1 MAIASVL
8 TDTFKEELLGG
19 YHSFNASGDTPA
31 GSAFKIALYSSGS
44 ANLGTT
50 TTQWVVA
57 STPTADPTN
66 TYEVTTTGSGYSSG
80 GKALTNT
87 GVAKST
93 VTSYT
98 DFSDVSWTSASFTA
112 RGCLIYNSS
121 TISGLTTD
129 AAVCSIDFG
138 GDKTVSSG
146 TFTIQFPTNYS
157 SSAII
162 RITS

>member
-8 TDTFKEELLGG
+8 QDTFKEQLLGG

-31 GSAFKIALYSSGS
+31 GSVFKIALYTSS
-44 ANLGTT
+44 ADLTT
-50 TTQWVVA
+50 TTTVYLTSGEVA
-57 STPTADPTN
+57 SGGGYTTAG
-66 TYEVTTTGSGYSSG
+66 E
-80 GKALTNT
+80 ALTNT

-112 RGCLIYNSS
+112 RGCMIYNSS
-121 TISGLTTD
+121 TISGLTTN
-129 AAVCSIDFG
+129 ACVCTIDFG

-146 TFTIQFPTNYS
+146 TFTIQFPANDS
-157 SSAII
+157 SNAII

>member
-1 MAIASVL
+1 MAISSVL
-8 TDTFKEELLGG
+8 QNTFKEELLGG

-31 GSAFKIALYSSGS
+31 GSAFKIALYTSSADIDATYTAYS
-44 ANLGTT
+44 ATNE
-50 TTQWVVA
+50 VA
-57 STPTADPTN
+57 SGGG
-66 TYEVTTTGSGYSSG
+66 YTTGGE
-80 GKALTNT
+80 ALTNT

-121 TISGLTTD
+121 TISGLTTN

-146 TFTIQFPTNYS
+146 TFTIQFPANDS
-157 SSAII
+157 SNAII

>member
-8 TDTFKEELLGG
+8 QNSFKTELLGG
-19 YHSFNASGDTPA
+19 YHSFNSSGDTPV
-31 GSAFKIALYSSGS
+31 GSAFKIALYNSS
-44 ANLGTT
+44 AALGTT
-50 TTQWVVA
+50 TTA
-57 STPTADPTN
+57 YTKTEELATATGYTRPGN
-66 TYEVTTTGSGYSSG
+66 T
-80 GKALTNT
+80 LTNT
-87 GVAKST
+87 GVGVST
-93 VTSYT
+93 VTSFT
-98 DFSDVSWTSASFTA
+98 DFSDTSWTSASFTA

-121 TISGLTTD
+121 SITGLTTD

-146 TFTIQFPTNYS
+146 TFTIQFPTNDS

>member
-8 TDTFKEELLGG
+8 QNTFKAELLGG
-19 YHSFNASGDTPA
+19 YHSFNSSGDTPV
-31 GSAFKIALYSSGS
+31 GSAFKIALYTSS
-44 ANLGTT
+44 ADLTT
-50 TTQWVVA
+50 LTTVYVTSGEVA
-57 STPTADPTN
+57 SGGGYTTAG
-66 TYEVTTTGSGYSSG
+66 E
-80 GKALTNT
+80 ALTNT

-112 RGCLIYNSS
+112 RGCMIYNSS
-121 TISGLTTD
+121 TISGLTSN
-129 AAVCSIDFG
+129 ASVCTIDFG

-146 TFTIQFPTNYS
+146 TFTIQFPTNDS
-157 SSAII
+157 SDAII

>member
-8 TDTFKEELLGG
+8 QNTFKEELLGC

-31 GSAFKIALYSSGS
+31 GSAFKIALYTSS
-44 ANLGTT
+44 ADLTT
-50 TTQWVVA
+50 LTTAYTATAEVA
-57 STPTADPTN
+57 SGGGYTTAG
-66 TYEVTTTGSGYSSG
+66 E
-80 GKALTNT
+80 ALTNT

-121 TISGLTTD
+121 TISGLTAN

-138 GDKTVSSG
+138 GYKTVSSG
-146 TFTIQFPTNYS
+146 TFTIQFPANDS
-157 SSAII
+157 SNAII

>member
-8 TDTFKEELLGG
+8 TNTFKEELLGG

-31 GSAFKIALYSSGS
+31 GSAFKIALYTSSAS
-44 ANLGTT
+44 LGTT
-50 TTQWVVA
+50 TAAYTASNEVA
-57 STPTADPTN
+57 SGGGYTTAG
-66 TYEVTTTGSGYSSG
+66 E
-80 GKALTNT
+80 ALTNT

-121 TISGLTTD
+121 SISGLT
-129 AAVCSIDFG
+129 ANEAVALIDFG
-138 GDKTVSSG
+138 GDKTVTSG
-146 TFTIQFPTNYS
+146 TFTIEFPAAAAST
-157 SSAII
+157 AII
-162 RITS
+162 QIA

>member
-8 TDTFKEELLGG
+8 QNTFKEELLGG

-31 GSAFKIALYSSGS
+31 GSAFKIALYTSS
-44 ANLGTT
+44 ATIDTT
-50 TTQWVVA
+50 TTA
-57 STPTADPTN
+57 
-66 TYEVTTTGSGYSSG
+66 YTTTEELATATGYTRPG
-80 GKALTNT
+80 NTLTNT
-87 GVAKST
+87 GVGTTT
-93 VTSYT
+93 VTSFT
-98 DFSDVSWTSASFTA
+98 DFSDTSWTSASFTA

-146 TFTIQFPTNYS
+146 TFTIQFPANDS
-157 SSAII
+157 SNAII

>member
-8 TDTFKEELLGG
+8 QDTFKEQLLGG

-31 GSAFKIALYSSGS
+31 GSAFKIALYTSS
-44 ANLGTT
+44 ADLTT
-50 TTQWVVA
+50 TTTVYVTSGEVA
-57 STPTADPTN
+57 SGGGYTTAG
-66 TYEVTTTGSGYSSG
+66 E
-80 GKALTNT
+80 ALTNT

-98 DFSDVSWTSASFTA
+98 DFSNVSWTSASFTA
-112 RGCLIYNSS
+112 RGCMIYNSS
-121 TISGLTTD
+121 TISGLTADST
-129 AAVCSIDFG
+129 VCTIDFG

-146 TFTIQFPTNYS
+146 TFTIQIPANDS
-157 SSAII
+157 SNAII

>member
-8 TDTFKEELLGG
+8 QNSFKTELLGG
-19 YHSFNASGDTPA
+19 YHSFNSSGDTPV
-31 GSAFKIALYSSGS
+31 GSAFKIALYNSSADLS
-44 ANLGTT
+44 ATT
-50 TTQWVVA
+50 TAYT
-57 STPTADPTN
+57 STEELATA
-66 TYEVTTTGSGYSSG
+66 TGYTRP

-87 GVAKST
+87 GVGIST
-93 VTSYT
+93 VTSFT
-98 DFSDVSWTSASFTA
+98 DFSDVSWTSASFTT

-121 TISGLTTD
+121 TISGLTAN

-146 TFTIQFPTNYS
+146 TFTIQFPTNDAS
-157 SSAII
+157 DAII

>member
-1 MAIASVL
+1 MGIASVL
-8 TDTFKEELLGG
+8 QNTFKEELLGG
-19 YHSFNASGDTPA
+19 YHSFNAAGDTPA
-31 GSAFKIALYSSGS
+31 GSAFKIALYTNS
-44 ANLGTT
+44 ADLSTT
-50 TTQWVVA
+50 TTVYVTSGEVA
-57 STPTADPTN
+57 SGGGYTTAG
-66 TYEVTTTGSGYSSG
+66 E
-80 GKALTNT
+80 ALTNT

-121 TISGLTTD
+121 TISGLTAD
-129 AAVCSIDFG
+129 AAVCSITFG

-146 TFTIQFPTNYS
+146 TFTIQFPTNDS
-157 SSAII
+157 SDAII

>member
-8 TDTFKEELLGG
+8 QNTFKEELLGG

-31 GSAFKIALYSSGS
+31 GSAFKIALYTSS
-44 ANLGTT
+44 ADLTT
-50 TTQWVVA
+50 LTTVYTTSGEVA
-57 STPTADPTN
+57 SGGGYTTAG
-66 TYEVTTTGSGYSSG
+66 ES
-80 GKALTNT
+80 LTNT

-112 RGCLIYNSS
+112 RGCMIYNSS
-121 TISGLTTD
+121 TISGLTTN
-129 AAVCSIDFG
+129 ACVCTIDFG

-146 TFTIQFPTNYS
+146 TFTIQFPANDS
-157 SSAII
+157 SNAII

>member
-1 MAIASVL
+1 MPISSVIQNSAKA
-8 TDTFKEELLGG
+8 DLLRAGSNFNTAGG
-19 YHSFNASGDTPA
+19 TPA
-31 GSAFKIALYSSGS
+31 GHAFKIALYTNSTTID
-44 ANLGTT
+44 TT
-50 TTQWVVA
+50 TTA
-57 STPTADPTN
+57 YGGPSN
-66 TYEVTTTGSGYSSG
+66 EVSGAGYSSG
-80 GKALTNT
+80 GNALTNT
-87 GVAKST
+87 GVGTTT
-93 VTSYT
+93 VTSFT
-98 DFSDVSWTSASFTA
+98 DFSDTSWTSASFTA

-146 TFTIQFPTNYS
+146 TFTIQFPTNDS

>member
-31 GSAFKIALYSSGS
+31 GSTFKIALYSDS
-44 ANLGTT
+44 ASLGTT
-50 TTQWVVA
+50 TTAYTTSQ
-57 STPTADPTN
+57 
-66 TYEVTTTGSGYSSG
+66 EVSGSGYSAG
-80 GKALTNT
+80 GNTLTNT

-98 DFSDVSWTSASFTA
+98 DFSDTSWTSASFTA

-121 TISGLTTD
+121 SISGLTSN

-138 GDKTVSSG
+138 GNNTVSSG
-146 TFTIQFPTNYS
+146 TFTIQFPANNS

>member
-1 MAIASVL
+1 MAITSCL
-8 TDTFKEELLGG
+8 TNTFKEELLGG

-57 STPTADPTN
+57 TTPSADPTN
-66 TYEVTTTGSGYSSG
+66 TYEVTTTSSGYSSG
-80 GKALTNT
+80 GNALTNT
-87 GVAKST
+87 GVGTTT
-93 VTSYT
+93 VTSFT
-98 DFSDVSWTSASFTA
+98 DFSDTSWTSASFTA
-112 RGCLIYNSS
+112 RGCLIYN
-121 TISGLTTD
+121 TDVLSGFTTNR
-129 AAVCSIDFG
+129 AVCSIDFG

-146 TFTIQFPTNYS
+146 TFTIQFPTNDS

>member
-8 TDTFKEELLGG
+8 QNTFKEELLGG
-19 YHSFNASGDTPA
+19 YHSFNAAGDTPA
-31 GSAFKIALYSSGS
+31 GSAFKIALYTSSADLTAATTAYTTS
-44 ANLGTT
+44 AE
-50 TTQWVVA
+50 VA
-57 STPTADPTN
+57 S
-66 TYEVTTTGSGYSSG
+66 GGGYSTAG
-80 GKALTNT
+80 EALTNT

-112 RGCLIYNSS
+112 RGCMIYNSS
-121 TISGLTTD
+121 TISGLTTN
-129 AAVCSIDFG
+129 ACVCTIDFG

-146 TFTIQFPTNYS
+146 TFTIQFPANDS
-157 SSAII
+157 SNAII

>member
-8 TDTFKEELLGG
+8 QNTFKEELLGG
-19 YHSFNASGDTPA
+19 YHSFNAAGDTPA
-31 GSAFKIALYSSGS
+31 GSAFKIALYSAGD
-44 ANLGTT
+44 ANLTTT

-57 STPTADPTN
+57 STPSADPTN
-66 TYEVTTTGSGYSSG
+66 TLEVTTTGSGYTSG
-80 GKALTNT
+80 GNALTNT

-98 DFSDVSWTSASFTA
+98 DFSDTSWSSASFTA

-121 TISGLTTD
+121 TISGLTTN

-146 TFTIQFPTNYS
+146 TFTIQFPANDS
-157 SSAII
+157 SNAII

>member
-31 GSAFKIALYSSGS
+31 GSTFKIALYSDS
-44 ANLGTT
+44 ASLGTT
-50 TTQWVVA
+50 TTAYTTSQ
-57 STPTADPTN
+57 
-66 TYEVTTTGSGYSSG
+66 EVSGSGYSAG
-80 GKALTNT
+80 GNTLTNT

-98 DFSDVSWTSASFTA
+98 DFSDTSWTSASFTA
-112 RGCLIYNSS
+112 RVCLIYNSS
-121 TISGLTTD
+121 SISGLTSN

-138 GDKTVSSG
+138 GNKTVSSG
-146 TFTIQFPTNYS
+146 TFTIQFPANNS

>member
-1 MAIASVL
+1 MTITSAVCNSFKQEILVAEHNFTASC
-8 TDTFKEELLGG
+8 
-19 YHSFNASGDTPA
+19 DTPA
-31 GSAFKIALYSSGS
+31 GRAFKIALYTSS
-44 ANLGTT
+44 ADLTT
-50 TTQWVVA
+50 TSTVYVTSGEVA
-57 STPTADPTN
+57 SGGGYTTAG
-66 TYEVTTTGSGYSSG
+66 ES
-80 GKALTNT
+80 LTNT

-121 TISGLTTD
+121 TISGLTSN

-146 TFTIQFPTNYS
+146 TFTIQFPANDS
-157 SSAII
+157 SNAII

>member
-1 MAIASVL
+1 MGIASVL
-8 TDTFKEELLGG
+8 QNTFKEELLGG

-31 GSAFKIALYSSGS
+31 GSAFKIALYTSSADLS
-44 ANLGTT
+44 TT
-50 TTQWVVA
+50 TTVYTTSAEVA
-57 STPTADPTN
+57 SGGGYTTAG
-66 TYEVTTTGSGYSSG
+66 ES
-80 GKALTNT
+80 LTNT

-121 TISGLTTD
+121 TISGLTSN

-146 TFTIQFPTNYS
+146 TFTIQFPTNDAS
-157 SSAII
+157 DAII